1 MPSRK
6 LRGFLMDLSQHQQGW
21 AEIEALETQ
30 LLRQLTI
37 EQGIQQ
43 FLALQREFEPQ
54 LQATEETFR
63 QPRIQAM
70 IQLQARLTALTGN
83 HHIGASMEN
92 LIRSVADLQQR
103 LEEAGVPSVVIGG
116 LAVSAWGEPRLT
128 RDADLKVLARRDE
141 RGRILELVSDF
152 TPLHADP
159 DEAFRR
165 HGIAF
170 FQDPAGTRVDVMLA
184 ETTFDETAIG
194 RARVMELKPGL
205 VVRVCSPEDLIVY
218 KMVSLRTKDRM
229 DVEGIIKRQGN
240 RLDDRYVENWLH
252 LFEQALD
259 DSTLVAE
266 YRRLRHQLT

>member
-1 MPSRK
+1 
-6 LRGFLMDLSQHQQGW
+6 
-21 AEIEALETQ
+21 
-30 LLRQLTI
+30 
-37 EQGIQQ
+37 
-43 FLALQREFEPQ
+43 
-54 LQATEETFR
+54 
-63 QPRIQAM
+63 
-70 IQLQARLTALTGN
+70 
-83 HHIGASMEN
+83 
-92 LIRSVADLQQR
+92 
-103 LEEAGVPSVVIGG
+103 EEAGVPSVVIGG

-218 KMVSLRTKDRM
+218 KMVSLRTKDRV

>member
-1 MPSRK
+1 
-6 LRGFLMDLSQHQQGW
+6 
-21 AEIEALETQ
+21 
-30 LLRQLTI
+30 
-37 EQGIQQ
+37 
-43 FLALQREFEPQ
+43 
-54 LQATEETFR
+54 
-63 QPRIQAM
+63 
-70 IQLQARLTALTGN
+70 
-83 HHIGASMEN
+83 MES

-218 KMVSLRTKDRM
+218 KMVSLRTKDRV